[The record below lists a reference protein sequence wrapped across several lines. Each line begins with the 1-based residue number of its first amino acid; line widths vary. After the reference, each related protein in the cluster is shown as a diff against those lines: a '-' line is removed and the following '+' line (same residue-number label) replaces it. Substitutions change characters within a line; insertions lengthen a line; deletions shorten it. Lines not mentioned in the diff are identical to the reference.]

1 MRAKFGGGAGGM
13 GGGSMGGVGSSS
25 SRGSSGGMGGV
36 GSSSSYNPATGRYED
51 EGGGLDGIM
60 TGIGGML
67 GGIGNMVG
75 NAAAVAKAKAEEAQL
90 GKKGEA
96 FGGGEVEGKYKGTM
110 KTHNI
115 QLTL

>member
-1 MRAKFGGGAGGM
+1 M
-13 GGGSMGGVGSSS
+13 GGGSLGGVGSSG
-25 SRGSSGGMGGV
+25 SRSGGGMGGV

-90 GKKGEA
+90 GKKGEGL
-96 FGGGEVEGKYKGTM
+96 GGGRWRG
-110 KTHNI
+110 NI
-115 QLTL
+115 KVR